1 MRILKLIT
9 IAILLFLF
17 TSVSAKDKLSE
28 IVPNVPPNAKSLEDT
43 VFNSVLQKVI
53 SDIFHDNYEHSMA
66 TFDSLIKVYPN
77 HPAPYFFK
85 AAAYQSWM
93 SSYRI
98 NAFQKEFEH
107 NVDIV
112 IEKSDSLL
120 KINDDPWIHFYLG
133 AGYGY
138 RGFNRFRK
146 YNWIG
151 AYRDAQRGIS
161 NFEQALVIDST
172 LYDVY
177 LGLGSYYYWRTAKS
191 KFLRILTFWMSDKR
205 ELGLEQLKFAMEHG
219 RYAVNEAAYVL
230 LTCYYDAERY
240 QEALSLVNK
249 LINQKDEP
257 NLTDLY
263 FKGMLAAHYKD
274 WKNTQL
280 LFTEIYDRIKDYKY
294 PSIGYQVECKYW
306 IAKSLSENG
315 KYEEAYKIAED
326 AMKLSEERNPDLEIE
341 GHITSFDDIKH
352 ELKDLYQELQKR
364 LDQS

>member
-1 MRILKLIT
+1 MRILKIGLI
-9 IAILLFLF
+9 IILLLQFNSLF
-17 TSVSAKDKLSE
+17 AEEKLSE
-28 IVPNVPPNAKSLEDT
+28 IVPNVPPEAKSPIDP
-43 VFNSVLQKVI
+43 VFDSVLQKVI
-53 SDIFHDNYEHSMA
+53 ADIFHDNYESSMA

-98 NAFQKEFEH
+98 NNFQKEVED
-107 NVDIV
+107 NVNIV

-120 KINDDPWIHFYLG
+120 KIKNDPWIHFYLG

-151 AYRDAQRGIS
+151 AYRDAQRGID
-161 NFEQALVIDST
+161 NFEKALAIDSS

-191 KFLRILTFWMSDKR
+191 KFLRIITFWMSDKR

-219 RYAVNEAAYVL
+219 RYAVNEASYVL
-230 LTCYYDAERY
+230 LACYYDAERY
-240 QEALSLVNK
+240 RDALSLVNK
-249 LINQKDEP
+249 LIDKKEQP

-274 WKNTQL
+274 WKNTQI
-280 LFTEIYDRIKDYKY
+280 LFTEIYNRIRDYKY
-294 PSIGYQVECKYW
+294 PSIGFQVECQYW
-306 IAKSLSENG
+306 IAKSLSEKG
-315 KYEEAYKIAED
+315 QYEAAYKLADE
-326 AMKLSEERNPDLEIE
+326 ALKLSEERNPDLEIE
-341 GHITSFDDIKH
+341 GHISSFDDIKN
-352 ELKDLYQELQKR
+352 ELKDLYEELQKR
-364 LDQS
+364 IN